1 MGVVLGG
8 ASDHGGAADIDV
20 LDCLFKRAARARDG
34 LRKRIQVDDNQ
45 IDRLNTRLPD
55 RLDMGGQIAP
65 RQNAAVYRRV
75 QRLHA
80 TIEHFRKAGV
90 IRHFG
95 RRNATVVQQLRG
107 AAGGQHLDATAG
119 ERTRKFNHAGLVGYA

>member
-1 MGVVLGG
+1 
-8 ASDHGGAADIDV
+8 
-20 LDCLFKRAARARDG
+20 
-34 LRKRIQVDDNQ
+34 
-45 IDRLNTRLPD
+45 
-55 RLDMGGQIAP
+55 MGGQIAP

-95 RRNATVVQQLRG
+95 HRNATVVQQLRG
-107 AAGGQHLDATAG
+107 AASGQHLDATAG
-119 ERTRKFNHAGLVGYA
+119 QRARQFNHTSLVGYA